1 MNARSRFSQS
11 NVFVF
16 VSISSHKTDGD
27 DRDEAG
33 DAKLAAATT
42 TTTTTIVTASVNYK
56 IKTSLP

>member
-42 TTTTTIVTASVNYK
+42 TTIVTASVNYK